1 MWPWAD
7 HLSSGLQ
14 ASLAVWGRGRLTG
27 CSHRLPS
34 PDHWLFAHHQCILS
48 CIPVSYH
55 QLLWY
60 WHKNYLH
67 FQSLLPLRLMNSRSC
82 CPSCKVVQCF
92 VYSHFF
98 FLAPGGRG
106 ELPHLVVSGSVLGHI
121 LSQFSTYSYCSPLP
135 FSERREVVL
144 HWVVKKRE
152 GNVTDIEV
160 VLHVG
165 HFLFIG

>member
-82 CPSCKVVQCF
+82 CPSCKVVQRF

-98 FLAPGGRG
+98 FFSSRWERGAPPPCC
-106 ELPHLVVSGSVLGHI
+106 LWICAWPHSLSIFHIFILLTTALLGTEGSGSPLGG
-121 LSQFSTYSYCSPLP
+121 
-135 FSERREVVL
+135 EEEGRECD
-144 HWVVKKRE
+144 RY
-152 GNVTDIEV
+152 
-160 VLHVG
+160 
-165 HFLFIG
+165 